1 MKVLRPFSPLSL
13 VFFLA
18 GCASLLVG
26 SEFQSGRRAMLSGND
41 ETALAYFQSVAQKDP
56 NYAYGT
62 AYRQGI
68 LSYLGRTEYS
78 TGKLPQARQTLERAL
93 AANRQEDVARL
104 YLGLTLVKSGDR
116 AQGMKE
122 IEGAMRGI
130 QNWLDYFTDAH
141 RFSYGQ
147 FWDPGR
153 DIRSAIQTQ
162 LAMVSGREADTSKLI
177 AEAEW
182 LGKRMEEEVDRARDQ
197 ETRQQSREND
207 GGQSGGSQP

>member
-1 MKVLRPFSPLSL
+1 MKAVRLFATLSTI
-13 VFFLA
+13 LA
-18 GCASLLVG
+18 LASCASLRIG

-41 ETALAYFQSVAQKDP
+41 ETALAFFQSVAQKDP
-56 NYAYGT
+56 GYAYGT

-93 AANRQEDVARL
+93 ASNREEDLARL
-104 YLGLTLVKSGDR
+104 YLGLTLMRAGERDRGVK
-116 AQGMKE
+116 E
-122 IEGAMRGI
+122 LEGAMRGI
-130 QNWLDYFTDAH
+130 QNWLDYFTEAH

-153 DIRSAIQTQ
+153 EIRSAIQNQ
-162 LAMVSGREADTSKLI
+162 LAMVSGREADASKVI

-182 LGKRMEEEVDRARDQ
+182 LGKRMEEEVDRARDH

-207 GGQSGGSQP
+207 GGQSGGNQP

>member
-1 MKVLRPFSPLSL
+1 MRAIRFSVLLSTLL
-13 VFFLA
+13 VLA
-18 GCASLLVG
+18 SCASLQIG
-26 SEFQSGRRAMLSGND
+26 TEFQSGRRAMLSGND
-41 ETALAYFQSVAQKDP
+41 ETALAFFQSVAQKNP

-93 AANRQEDVARL
+93 AANREEDLARL
-104 YLGLTLVKSGDR
+104 YLGLTLMRAGDR
-116 AQGMKE
+116 DGGVKE

-130 QNWLDYFTDAH
+130 QNWLDYFTEAH

-153 DIRSAIQTQ
+153 EIRSAIRSQ
-162 LAMVSGREADTSKLI
+162 LAMVSGRETDTSKVI
-177 AEAEW
+177 ADAEW
-182 LGKRMEEEVDRARDQ
+182 LGKRMEEEVDRARDH

-207 GGQSGGSQP
+207 GGHGGGNQP